1 MAKSLQLK
9 IALWVYLCAFWGAA
23 AYAAETDLAK
33 GIESIPFAAIKY
45 TVMFSLIGGAANTLN
60 KITKVD
66 VLIKSVW
73 LEVVKD
79 MFCGLAAGMLVFL
92 MVSWT
97 PMPFTIQAA
106 LITLGGA
113 GGSRVIDRGVE
124 DGLFGWMADIFNR
137 LRGAPP
143 APPTPREETPPP

>member
-9 IALWVYLCAFWGAA
+9 IAIWVYLCAFWCAA
-23 AYAAETDLAK
+23 AYAAESDLAK
-33 GIESIPFAAIKY
+33 GIESIPFGAIKY
-45 TVMFSLIGGAANTLN
+45 TVIFSLIGAAANTLN
-60 KITKVD
+60 KITKPD
-66 VLIKSVW
+66 IQIKSVW

-79 MFCGLAAGMLVFL
+79 LFCGVAAGMLVFL
-92 MVSWT
+92 FVSWT

-124 DGLFGWMADIFNR
+124 DGLFGWMADVFNR
-137 LRGAPP
+137 LRGGPP
-143 APPTPREETPPP
+143 APPAPREETPP

>member
-9 IALWVYLCAFWGAA
+9 IAFWVYLCAFWCAA

-45 TVMFSLIGGAANTLN
+45 TIFFSLIGGAANTLN
-60 KITKVD
+60 KITKSD
-66 VLIKSVW
+66 IQIKSIW

-79 MFCGLAAGMLVFL
+79 MVCGLAAGMLVFL
-92 MVSWT
+92 LVSWT

-124 DGLFGWMADIFNR
+124 DGLFGWLARVF
-137 LRGAPP
+137 GKVP
-143 APPTPREETPPP
+143 AGPVTPVKEDTPP

>member
-1 MAKSLQLK
+1 MAKSVQLK
-9 IALWVYLCAFWGAA
+9 IAIWFYLCAFWCAA

-45 TVMFSLIGGAANTLN
+45 TIMFSLIGGAANTLN
-60 KITKVD
+60 KITKTD
-66 VLIKSVW
+66 IQIKSVW

-79 MFCGLAAGMLVFL
+79 MFCGMAAGMLVFL
-92 MVSWT
+92 LVSWT

-124 DGLFGWMADIFNR
+124 DGLFGWMGDVFKR
-137 LRGAPP
+137 LLGRP
-143 APPTPREETPPP
+143 ATPAKEDTPP